1 MATLLFRLGNVP
13 EEEAEEVRNLLE
25 ARGFD
30 TFESRA
36 GFWGLGVA
44 AIWLRDE
51 SQYEAAREALDAY
64 QQGLAERVRQER
76 NELAERGEAPTL
88 WTRLRHHPV
97 RMLLVAVAVS
107 VILVITLLPFL
118 GLIG

>member
-13 EEEAEEVRNLLE
+13 EEEVDEVRRLLE
-25 ARGFD
+25 QHGFD

-44 AIWLRDE
+44 AIWLHEKDDY
-51 SQYEAAREALDAY
+51 QAARAVLDRY
-64 QQGLAERVRQER
+64 QQGLAERVREER
-76 NELAERGEAPTL
+76 DALAERGEVPTL
-88 WTRLRHHPV
+88 WRRLRQHPV
-97 RMLLVAVAVS
+97 RMLLVALALAGV
-107 VILVITLLPFL
+107 LTLTLLPFL